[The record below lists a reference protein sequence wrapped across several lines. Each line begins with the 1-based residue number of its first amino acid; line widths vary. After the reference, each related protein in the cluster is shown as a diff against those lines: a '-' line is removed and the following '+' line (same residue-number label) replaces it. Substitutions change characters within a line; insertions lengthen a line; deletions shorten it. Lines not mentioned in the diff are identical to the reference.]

1 MMGGMRP
8 MLATPSA
15 TPGLPP
21 VGPEWVHEIK
31 WDGIRALGEI
41 RDGRLRLTNRTDG
54 EITVAYP
61 EVAAGAVGL
70 PEGAVLDGE
79 VVAMGPE
86 GTPSFH
92 AIMPRMN
99 VRDARRAA
107 RWAVER
113 PVTFVVFDLL
123 HLAGTDLTP
132 RPLHE
137 RRAALDALDLDR
149 PAWRLSE
156 LFDDG
161 AELAHF
167 TREAGLEGVMSKR
180 RSSIYRPGVRSDA
193 WVKTPHRSELVVV
206 IGGWLPEGGNEHA
219 LGALW
224 VGQPSD
230 EATFEARPVLY
241 PMGRVG
247 SGLGHSDRDTLLAVL
262 RDTERPTPPFEPV
275 PADPVARQARWVEP
289 MLCVQVRYLNVTPD
303 GALRQPVLR
312 ALRPDVSPVD
322 AATAS
327 LR

>member
-1 MMGGMRP
+1 
-8 MLATPSA
+8 MLATPSP
-15 TPGLPP
+15 TPGVPP
-21 VGPEWVHEIK
+21 TGEEWLHEVK
-31 WDGIRALGEI
+31 WDGVRALGEI
-41 RDGRLRLTNRTDG
+41 RGGRLVLTNRREGDV
-54 EITVAYP
+54 TVAYP

-70 PEGAVLDGE
+70 PEGALFDGE
-79 VVAMGPE
+79 VVALGPE

-92 AIMPRMN
+92 AIMPRMT

-107 RWAVER
+107 RWAAER

-123 HLAGTDLTP
+123 AIAGRDLTR
-132 RPLHE
+132 RPLRE

-149 PAWRLSE
+149 PGWRLSE
-156 LFDDG
+156 VYDDG

-180 RSSIYRPGVRSDA
+180 RTSIYRPGVRSED

-206 IGGWLPEGGNEHA
+206 IGGWLPEAGNLQA
-219 LGALW
+219 LGALL
-224 VGQPSD
+224 VGQPGD
-230 EATFEARPVLY
+230 EATFESRPVLY

-247 SGLGHSDRDTLLAVL
+247 SGLGRAERDTLLAVL

-275 PADPVARQARWVEP
+275 PSDPVSRRARWVEP
-289 MLCVQVRYLNVTPD
+289 MLCVQVRYLEVTPD

-322 AATAS
+322 AATAD
-327 LR
+327 LL